1 MVAIQTPVP
10 RPTHRGRWLT
20 VTAAAVLVGVALTVR
35 LFLWPAVDNPLRA
48 DAVVVLAGGRGERI
62 ALGMRLMRERVAPA
76 LVLIGEQ
83 TEPEADEL
91 CRGGQPPFELVCLP
105 RGPRSTRTEAR
116 AVARLAS
123 DRQWRSLVL
132 VTSNY
137 HVTRSRMIHDRCFPG
152 DLDVV
157 GATPPLGFV
166 SLVPLITKEWAAL
179 VHTAIVDR
187 DC

>member
-1 MVAIQTPVP
+1 MA
-10 RPTHRGRWLT
+10 
-20 VTAAAVLVGVALTVR
+20 VTAFAVVVGVAVTVR
-35 LFLWPAVDNPLRA
+35 LFVWPAQDNPTRA

-105 RGPRSTRTEAR
+105 RGPSSTRTEAR
-116 AVARLAS
+116 AAARLAS

-132 VTSNY
+132 VTSSY

-157 GATPPLGFV
+157 GAKAPLGFG
-166 SLVPLITKEWAAL
+166 SLVPLVAKEWAAL
-179 VHTAIVDR
+179 VHAATVDR

>member
-1 MVAIQTPVP
+1 MFPIETPAL
-10 RPTHRGRWLT
+10 RPSHRGRWLLVT
-20 VTAAAVLVGVALTVR
+20 VAAVLVAISVTVR
-35 LFLWPAVDNPLRA
+35 LFVWPAVDHPTRA

-83 TEPEADEL
+83 TEPEAHAL
-91 CRGGQPPFELVCLP
+91 CRGGRPPFELVCLP
-105 RGPRSTRTEAR
+105 RGPTSTRTEAR
-116 AVARLAS
+116 AAARLAS
-123 DRQWRSLVL
+123 DRQWRTLVL
-132 VTSNY
+132 VTSDY

-157 GATPPLGFV
+157 GAKPPLRFV
-166 SLVPLITKEWAAL
+166 SLVPLVTKEWAAL
-179 VHTAIVDR
+179 VHTATVGR